1 MYYFDAKFNEI
12 GTIKAED
19 IPNRLTMK
27 LPTNLSGPKPK
38 ILLN

>member
-19 IPNRLTMK
+19 IPMRFTK
-27 LPTNLSGPKPK
+27 KFPT
-38 ILLN
+38 

>member
-19 IPNRLTMK
+19 IPNRFTMK
-27 LPTNLSGPKPK
+27 LPTYPY
-38 ILLN
+38 